1 MTGVRSRQ
9 EKVFEAMAH
18 AVLILLTVLAVAPFL
33 LMLSGSLTDNATL
46 TRYGYQF
53 WPKVFSMEAYE
64 YIIREWAQIGNAY
77 FITIAVTAAGTVLSL
92 FLVSTASFALSQKE
106 VPGLNVVFVLILITL
121 LFNGGAVSSYIIY
134 TNLFHIK
141 NTIWALLIPNLMLN
155 GFNLILVRNYMM
167 HSIPEELQSA
177 AEIDGAGVFKIYLKI
192 ILPLSKPIMATV
204 GLLTAL
210 GYWND
215 WTNGLYFITDS
226 NLYSVQLLLNK
237 MNENIQYL
245 ASHSELGAVQQ
256 SLPGTSIRMAIAVIG
271 ILPVLIIYPFFQKYF
286 AQGITMGAV
295 KG

>member
-141 NTIWALLIPNLMLN
+141 NTIWALLIPNLLLN
-155 GFNLILVRNYMM
+155 GFNMILVRNYMM
-167 HSIPEELQSA
+167 HSI
-177 AEIDGAGVFKIYLKI
+177 AE
-192 ILPLSKPIMATV
+192 
-204 GLLTAL
+204 
-210 GYWND
+210 
-215 WTNGLYFITDS
+215 
-226 NLYSVQLLLNK
+226 
-237 MNENIQYL
+237 
-245 ASHSELGAVQQ
+245 
-256 SLPGTSIRMAIAVIG
+256 
-271 ILPVLIIYPFFQKYF
+271 
-286 AQGITMGAV
+286 
-295 KG
+295 